1 MAYYATTIS
10 LNIIATSVIC
20 VRLIY
25 LGRAVYAIRDTEGRG
40 KGAIRY
46 TGTLPMIVESALP
59 YSMAGLAFLVSYGMQ
74 SDISILFGALYGMF
88 TVGFTTPLN
97 STMGID
103 SLMLLVR
110 LAAAHRAAH
119 SDGRGLD
126 QGQDGRVDLC
136 LGV

>member
-1 MAYYATTIS
+1 MYSSGKPNSDFFTGKAGQLGVAYYATTIS

-88 TVGFTTPLN
+88 TVSARLHLICTP
-97 STMGID
+97 
-103 SLMLLVR
+103 
-110 LAAAHRAAH
+110 
-119 SDGRGLD
+119 
-126 QGQDGRVDLC
+126 
-136 LGV
+136 